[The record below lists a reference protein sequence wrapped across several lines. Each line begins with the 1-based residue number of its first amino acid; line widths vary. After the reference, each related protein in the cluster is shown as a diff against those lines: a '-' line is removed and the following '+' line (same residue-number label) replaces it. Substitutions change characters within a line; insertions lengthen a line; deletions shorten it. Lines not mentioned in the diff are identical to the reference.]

1 MKIYVKIFK
10 VTFRNAP
17 PSFKKPQ
24 NLIYHV
30 KKIDLSQKNVIY
42 YLLKFIFYN
51 IIIKK
56 IFL

>member
-42 YLLKFIFYN
+42 YY
-51 IIIKK
+51 
-56 IFL
+56 